1 MTEMAKVERRGI
13 FRLLTTI
20 TLLSLVLSACAG
32 VAPSV
37 PSQEPR
43 PLAVTAYGAVRG
55 RMDDGVSVFL
65 GIPYGADTAARR
77 FQRAVPPEAWD
88 GIREAIT
95 YPDTSP
101 QLELSGALFESWDP
115 DPRPPQGENMLGLN
129 VWTPALDDARRPV
142 MVWLHGGGYTAG
154 YGSSRVFEGTRLAQK
169 GDVVVVT
176 VNHRLNLLGYLYLAG
191 LPGGEA
197 YPDSGNVG
205 MLDLILA
212 LEWVRDNI
220 AAFGG
225 DPDNVTIFGESGGGW
240 KVSTLL
246 AMPEAEGLIDRAIV
260 QSGSARYAR
269 TPEQATADA
278 RMALDALGVAPEN
291 LDALRTLPAQS
302 FTDAMTAL
310 ETNPRLAPNFFSPVA
325 DGRALPSHP
334 FGDAA
339 PATARDVPMLIGS
352 TADEYSLFLLG
363 IPDPAAITF
372 EALHDMLAFAVPEPD
387 IPAVV
392 AGYRA
397 LQPDASPYEI
407 LVAIASDRAFTADA
421 VAQAELKAEQ
431 GGAPVWLYQ
440 FDWETPLMGGR
451 LGAMHALE
459 TGFVF
464 DNLQKSESMIGDIAT
479 AQPLADKMSDAWL
492 AFARTGN
499 PNVSGLPPWPALTPG
514 SVSAMRFS
522 EVSRVEADYFAAEG
536 EILNALPNMWQLG
549 R

>member
-1 MTEMAKVERRGI
+1 MQRRSI
-13 FRLLTTI
+13 FRLLTRI

-32 VAPSV
+32 VAPSAA
-37 PSQEPR
+37 PKEAR
-43 PLAVTAYGAVRG
+43 PVTVTAYGTVRG
-55 RMDDGVSVFL
+55 KLDDGISVFL
-65 GIPYGADTAARR
+65 GIPYGADTSARR
-77 FQRAVPPEAWD
+77 FQRAERPEAWD
-88 GIREAIT
+88 GIREALT

-101 QLELSGALFESWDP
+101 QVELSGALFASWDP
-115 DPRPPQGENMLGLN
+115 DPRPSQGENMLGLN
-129 VWTPALDDARRPV
+129 VWTPALDNARRPV

-154 YGSSRVFEGTRLAQK
+154 FGSSRVFEGTRLAQK

-191 LPGGEA
+191 LPGGES

-205 MLDLILA
+205 MLDLVLA

-220 AAFGG
+220 AGFGG
-225 DPDNVTIFGESGGGW
+225 DPDNVTLFGESGGGW

-269 TPEQATADA
+269 TPEQATADT
-278 RMALDALGVAPEN
+278 RLALDALGVSPEN
-291 LDALRTLPAQS
+291 LDALRTLPAQK
-302 FTDAMTAL
+302 FTNAMTAL
-310 ETNPRLAPNFFSPVA
+310 ETNPKLASNFFSPVI

-334 FGDAA
+334 FADAA

-352 TADEYSLFLLG
+352 TADEYSLFLMG
-363 IPDPAAITF
+363 IPDPEAITF
-372 EALHDMLAFAVPEPD
+372 EDLHGLLAFAVPETG

-397 LQPDASPYEI
+397 LRPEADPYEV
-407 LVAIASDRAFTADA
+407 LVAVASDRAFTADA
-421 VAQAELKAEQ
+421 VAQAKMKVEQ

-464 DNLQKSESMIGDIAT
+464 DNLQKSASMIGDVAA

-499 PNVSGLPPWPALTPG
+499 PNVSGLPPWPALAPG
-514 SVSAMRFS
+514 SVSVMRFS
-522 EVSRVEADYFAAEG
+522 EVSRVEADYFAAEE
-536 EILNALPNMWQLG
+536 EILTALPNMWQMG